1 MGTIAL
7 DLANQQSSTTELS
20 EKKIL
25 IADDE
30 PVTLRMFQRYLELA
44 GMQTVTAT
52 NGTEAIERMTQDIQ
66 VAVLDLNMPGMTG
79 LECMQKIRTEYPTTE
94 ILIIS
99 GVGQISDAV
108 AAMKA
113 GACEFVTKPCEQ
125 EDMVARVEQAL
136 RTAKLAR
143 ENQQL
148 RRLVEQPSSSN
159 DFAAATDASRT
170 LLTKITKLA
179 ELDST
184 ILLTGESGTGK
195 TTIARMIHNLGPRSE
210 KAFVAVNCASLP
222 RDLIEAE
229 LFGHV
234 KGAFT
239 DAAEDRPGR
248 AEIADGGTLFLDEIG
263 DLPLELQPKLLTFLQ
278 EKTFQRIGSN
288 KEVAVDVRVISAS
301 HQNLTGLCDDRRFRP
316 DLYYRLNVLKLHI
329 NALRER
335 RGDIPTLAEAI
346 LDRIAKRRG
355 IQNIILTPNACQCLL
370 SHDWPGNIRELEN
383 ILERASAFCEHNRI
397 EIEDLDLNSAHVN
410 ANQDTASEPTNSFA
424 GLTLKDIEK
433 RALIETLEAEKGNK
447 AMAARQLGVSEKSIY
462 NKLRRFGLFDDF
474 KS

>member
-1 MGTIAL
+1 MQTL
-7 DLANQQSSTTELS
+7 DSSACN
-20 EKKIL
+20 IL

-44 GMQTVTAT
+44 GMVTVTAKD
-52 NGTEAIERMTQDIQ
+52 GREAIAKMHRDIQ
-66 VAVLDLNMPGMTG
+66 VAILDLNMPGMTG
-79 LECMQKIRTEYPTTE
+79 LECMRKIRRDYPGTE

-108 AAMKA
+108 SAMKA

-125 EDMVARVEQAL
+125 EDLIARVEQAL
-136 RTAKLAR
+136 RTSQLSR

-148 RRLVEQPSSSN
+148 RLLVEQPSSN
-159 DFAAATDASRT
+159 TDFAATTDQSKD
-170 LLTKITKLA
+170 LLRKINKLA
-179 ELDST
+179 EIDST

-195 TTIARMIHNLGPRSE
+195 TTIARMIHNLGPRAG

-239 DAAEDRPGR
+239 EAGEDRPGR

-263 DLPLELQPKLLTFLQ
+263 DLPLELQPKLLTFLH
-278 EKTFQRIGSN
+278 EKTFQRIGSDS
-288 KEVAVDVRVISAS
+288 EVQVDVRVISAS
-301 HQNLTGLCDDRRFRP
+301 HQDLAALCEERRFRP

-329 NALRER
+329 HALRER
-335 RGDIPTLAEAI
+335 QGDIPTLAAAI
-346 LDRIAKRRG
+346 LERIARRRG
-355 IQNIILTPNACQCLL
+355 IENITL
-370 SHDWPGNIRELEN
+370 SQDASRRLMNHSWPGNIRELEN
-383 ILERASAFCEHNRI
+383 IIERASAFCEDNRI
-397 EIEDLDLNSAHVN
+397 APEDLDLSP
-410 ANQDTASEPTNSFA
+410 DTNNPEHSTTLGQPSLA
-424 GLTLKDIEK
+424 GQTLWEIEK
-433 RALIETLEAEKGNK
+433 RALIDTLEAEGGNK

-462 NKLRRFGLFDDF
+462 NKLRRFDLFDAY

>member
-1 MGTIAL
+1 MSAL
-7 DLANQQSSTTELS
+7 DPSGC
-20 EKKIL
+20 KIL

-44 GMQTVTAT
+44 GMLIVTAKD
-52 NGTEAIERMTQDIQ
+52 GQDAIAKMNHDIQ
-66 VAVLDLNMPGMTG
+66 VAILDLNMPGMTG
-79 LECMQKIRTEYPTTE
+79 LECMRKIRREYPGTE

-125 EDMVARVEQAL
+125 EDLIARVEQAL
-136 RTAKLAR
+136 RTSKLSR

-148 RRLVEQPSSSN
+148 RMLVEHPASN
-159 DFAAATDASRT
+159 TDFAATTDVSKD
-170 LLTKITKLA
+170 LLKKIHKLA

-195 TTIARMIHNLGPRSE
+195 TTIARMIHNLGPRAG

-234 KGAFT
+234 KGAFA
-239 DAAEDRPGR
+239 DAGEDRPGR

-263 DLPLELQPKLLTFLQ
+263 DLPLELQPKLLTFLH

-288 KEVAVDVRVISAS
+288 REVQVDVRVISAS
-301 HQNLTGLCDDRRFRP
+301 HQDLAGLCEERRFRP

-329 NALRER
+329 HALRER
-335 RGDIPTLAEAI
+335 QGDIPKLAEAI
-346 LDRIAKRRG
+346 LERIAKRRG
-355 IQNIILTPNACQCLL
+355 IKTITLSEGACRRLI
-370 SHDWPGNIRELEN
+370 HHNWPGNIRELEN
-383 ILERASAFCEHNRI
+383 IIERASAFCEHNRI
-397 EIEDLDLNSAHVN
+397 APNDLDLSPEITNAH
-410 ANQDTASEPTNSFA
+410 QASVLGQASLA
-424 GLTLKDIEK
+424 GQTLREIEK
-433 RALIETLEAEKGNK
+433 RALIDTLEAEGGNK
-447 AMAARQLGVSEKSIY
+447 AKAARLLGVSEKSIY
-462 NKLRRFGLFDDF
+462 NKLRRFDLFEVY
-474 KS
+474 KN

>member
-1 MGTIAL
+1 MSNL
-7 DLANQQSSTTELS
+7 DSSGC
-20 EKKIL
+20 KIL

-44 GMQTVTAT
+44 GMVTVTAKD
-52 NGTEAIERMTQDIQ
+52 GKEALAKMSRDIQ
-66 VAVLDLNMPGMTG
+66 VAILDLNMPGMTG
-79 LECMQKIRTEYPTTE
+79 LECMRKIRVDYPGTE

-113 GACEFVTKPCEQ
+113 GACEFVTKPCNQ
-125 EDMVARVEQAL
+125 EDLIARVEQAI
-136 RTAKLAR
+136 RTARLSR

-148 RRLVEQPSSSN
+148 RMLVEQPPSST
-159 DFAAATDASRT
+159 DFAATTEQSKD
-170 LLTKITKLA
+170 LLKKITKLA

-195 TTIARMIHNLGPRSE
+195 TTIARMIHNLGPRSGQ
-210 KAFVAVNCASLP
+210 AFVAVNCASLP

-234 KGAFT
+234 KGAFS
-239 DAAEDRPGR
+239 DAEEDRPGR

-263 DLPLELQPKLLTFLQ
+263 DLPLELQPKLLTFLH

-288 KEVAVDVRVISAS
+288 QEVQVDVRVISAS
-301 HQNLTGLCDDRRFRP
+301 HQDLAGLCEERRFRA

-329 NALRER
+329 LALRER
-335 RGDIPTLAEAI
+335 QGDIPTLVEAI
-346 LDRIAKRRG
+346 LERIARRRG
-355 IQNIILTPNACQCLL
+355 IENITLSDEACSHLL
-370 SHDWPGNIRELEN
+370 KHNWPGNIRELEN
-383 ILERASAFCEHNRI
+383 IIERASAFCEHNRI
-397 EIEDLDLNSAHVN
+397 APDDLDLSQKIPSNLE
-410 ANQDTASEPTNSFA
+410 DTALGQTSLA
-424 GLTLKDIEK
+424 GQTLKEIEK
-433 RALIETLEAEKGNK
+433 RALIDTLEAEGGNK

-462 NKLRRFGLFDDF
+462 NKLRRFDLYDDY
-474 KS
+474 KQ

>member
-1 MGTIAL
+1 MQTL
-7 DLANQQSSTTELS
+7 DPSDCN
-20 EKKIL
+20 IL

-44 GMQTVTAT
+44 GMVTVTAKD
-52 NGTEAIERMTQDIQ
+52 GQEAIAKMHRDIQ
-66 VAVLDLNMPGMTG
+66 VAILDLNMPGMTG
-79 LECMQKIRTEYPTTE
+79 LECMRKIRSDYPGTE

-125 EDMVARVEQAL
+125 EDLIARVEQAL
-136 RTAKLAR
+136 RTSQLSR

-148 RRLVEQPSSSN
+148 RLLVEQPSSN
-159 DFAAATDASRT
+159 TDFAATTDQSKD
-170 LLTKITKLA
+170 LLRKINKLA
-179 ELDST
+179 EIDST

-195 TTIARMIHNLGPRSE
+195 TTIARMIHNLGPRAG

-239 DAAEDRPGR
+239 EAGEDRPGR

-263 DLPLELQPKLLTFLQ
+263 DLPLELQPKLLTFLH
-278 EKTFQRIGSN
+278 EKTFQRIGSDR
-288 KEVAVDVRVISAS
+288 EVQVDVRVISAS
-301 HQNLTGLCDDRRFRP
+301 HQDLAALCEERRFRP

-329 NALRER
+329 HALRER
-335 RGDIPTLAEAI
+335 QGDIPTLAAAI
-346 LDRIAKRRG
+346 LERIARRRG
-355 IQNIILTPNACQCLL
+355 IENITL
-370 SHDWPGNIRELEN
+370 SQDASRRLMNHSWPGNIRELEN
-383 ILERASAFCEHNRI
+383 IIERASAFCEDNRI
-397 EIEDLDLNSAHVN
+397 APEDLDLSP
-410 ANQDTASEPTNSFA
+410 DTNNPEHSTTLGQPSLA
-424 GLTLKDIEK
+424 GQTLWEIEK
-433 RALIETLEAEKGNK
+433 RALIDTLEAEGGNK

-462 NKLRRFGLFDDF
+462 NKLRRFDLFDAY

>member
-1 MGTIAL
+1 MQTL
-7 DLANQQSSTTELS
+7 DPSDCN
-20 EKKIL
+20 IL

-44 GMQTVTAT
+44 GMVTVTAKD
-52 NGTEAIERMTQDIQ
+52 GQEAIAKMHRDIQ
-66 VAVLDLNMPGMTG
+66 VAILDLNMPGMTG
-79 LECMQKIRTEYPTTE
+79 LECMRKIRSDYPGTE

-125 EDMVARVEQAL
+125 EDLIARVEQAL
-136 RTAKLAR
+136 RTSQLSR

-148 RRLVEQPSSSN
+148 RLLVEQPSSN
-159 DFAAATDASRT
+159 TDFAATTDQSKD
-170 LLTKITKLA
+170 LLRKINKLA
-179 ELDST
+179 EIDST

-195 TTIARMIHNLGPRSE
+195 TTIARMIHNLGPRAG

-239 DAAEDRPGR
+239 EAGEARPGR

-278 EKTFQRIGSN
+278 EKTFQRIGSDS
-288 KEVAVDVRVISAS
+288 EVQVDVRVISAS
-301 HQNLTGLCDDRRFRP
+301 HQDLAALCEERRFRP

-329 NALRER
+329 HALRER
-335 RGDIPTLAEAI
+335 QGDIPTLAAAI
-346 LDRIAKRRG
+346 LERIARRRG
-355 IQNIILTPNACQCLL
+355 IENITL
-370 SHDWPGNIRELEN
+370 SQDASRRLMNHSWPGNIRELEN
-383 ILERASAFCEHNRI
+383 IIERASAFCEDNRI
-397 EIEDLDLNSAHVN
+397 APEDLDLSP
-410 ANQDTASEPTNSFA
+410 DTNDPEHGTTLGQPSLA
-424 GLTLKDIEK
+424 GQTLWEIEK
-433 RALIETLEAEKGNK
+433 RALIDTLEAEGGNK

-462 NKLRRFGLFDDF
+462 NKLRRFDLFDAY

>member
-1 MGTIAL
+1 MQAL
-7 DLANQQSSTTELS
+7 DPSDCN
-20 EKKIL
+20 IL

-44 GMQTVTAT
+44 GMVTVTAKD
-52 NGTEAIERMTQDIQ
+52 GQEAIAKMHRDIQ
-66 VAVLDLNMPGMTG
+66 VAILDLNMPGMTG
-79 LECMQKIRTEYPTTE
+79 LECMRKILSDYPGTE

-125 EDMVARVEQAL
+125 EDLIARVEQAL
-136 RTAKLAR
+136 RTSQLSR

-148 RRLVEQPSSSN
+148 RLLVEQPSSN
-159 DFAAATDASRT
+159 TDFAATTDQSKD
-170 LLTKITKLA
+170 LLRKINKLA
-179 ELDST
+179 EIDST

-195 TTIARMIHNLGPRSE
+195 TTIARMIHNLGPRAG

-239 DAAEDRPGR
+239 EAGEARPGR

-278 EKTFQRIGSN
+278 EKTFQRIGSDS
-288 KEVAVDVRVISAS
+288 EVQVDVRVISAS
-301 HQNLTGLCDDRRFRP
+301 HQDLAALCEERRFRP

-329 NALRER
+329 HALRER
-335 RGDIPTLAEAI
+335 QGDIPTLAAAI
-346 LDRIAKRRG
+346 LERIARRRG
-355 IQNIILTPNACQCLL
+355 IENITL
-370 SHDWPGNIRELEN
+370 SQDASRRLMNHSWPGNIRELEN
-383 ILERASAFCEHNRI
+383 IIERASAFCEDNRI
-397 EIEDLDLNSAHVN
+397 APEDLDLSP
-410 ANQDTASEPTNSFA
+410 DTNDPEHGTTLGQPSLA
-424 GLTLKDIEK
+424 GQTLWEIEK
-433 RALIETLEAEKGNK
+433 RALIDTLEAEGGNK

-462 NKLRRFGLFDDF
+462 NKLRRFDLFDAY

>member
-1 MGTIAL
+1 MQTL
-7 DLANQQSSTTELS
+7 DPSDCN
-20 EKKIL
+20 IL

-44 GMQTVTAT
+44 GMVTVTAKD
-52 NGTEAIERMTQDIQ
+52 GQEAIAKMHRDIQ
-66 VAVLDLNMPGMTG
+66 VAILDLNMPGMTG
-79 LECMQKIRTEYPTTE
+79 LECMRKIRSDYPGTE

-125 EDMVARVEQAL
+125 EDLIARVEQAL
-136 RTAKLAR
+136 RTSQLSR

-148 RRLVEQPSSSN
+148 RLLVEQPSSN
-159 DFAAATDASRT
+159 TDFAATTDQSKD
-170 LLTKITKLA
+170 LLRKINKLA
-179 ELDST
+179 EIDST

-195 TTIARMIHNLGPRSE
+195 TTIARMIHNLGPRAG

-239 DAAEDRPGR
+239 EAGEARPGR

-278 EKTFQRIGSN
+278 EKTFQRIGSDS
-288 KEVAVDVRVISAS
+288 EVQVDVRVISAS
-301 HQNLTGLCDDRRFRP
+301 HQDLAALCEERRFRP

-329 NALRER
+329 HALRER
-335 RGDIPTLAEAI
+335 QGDIPTLAAAI
-346 LDRIAKRRG
+346 LERIARRRG
-355 IQNIILTPNACQCLL
+355 IENITL
-370 SHDWPGNIRELEN
+370 SQDASRRLMNHSWPGNIRELEN
-383 ILERASAFCEHNRI
+383 IIERASAFCEDNRI
-397 EIEDLDLNSAHVN
+397 APEDLDLSP
-410 ANQDTASEPTNSFA
+410 DTNNPEHGTTPGQPSLA
-424 GLTLKDIEK
+424 GQTLWEIEK
-433 RALIETLEAEKGNK
+433 RALIDTLEAEGGNK

-462 NKLRRFGLFDDF
+462 NKLRRFDLFDAY

>member
-1 MGTIAL
+1 MTSP
-7 DLANQQSSTTELS
+7 SSNDC
-20 EKKIL
+20 KIL

-44 GMQTVTAT
+44 GMVTVTARD
-52 NGTEAIERMTQDIQ
+52 GKEAIAKMNHDIR

-79 LECMQKIRTEYPTTE
+79 LECMRQLRREYPGTE
-94 ILIIS
+94 ILIVS

-125 EDMVARVEQAL
+125 EDLVARVEQAL
-136 RTAKLAR
+136 RTAELSR

-148 RRLVEQPSSSN
+148 RMLVEQPSSN
-159 DFAAATDASRT
+159 TDFAASTDLSKD
-170 LLTKITKLA
+170 LLKKINKLA

-195 TTIARMIHNLGPRSE
+195 TTIARMIHNLGPRSG

-229 LFGHV
+229 LFGHI

-239 DAAEDRPGR
+239 DATEDRPGR

-288 KEVAVDVRVISAS
+288 REVRVDVRVISAS
-301 HQNLTGLCDDRRFRP
+301 HQDLAGLCEERRFRA
-316 DLYYRLNVLKLHI
+316 DLYYRLNVLKLHVH
-329 NALRER
+329 ALRER
-335 RGDIPTLAEAI
+335 QGDIPTLTETI
-346 LDRIAKRRG
+346 LKRIARRRG
-355 IQNIILTPNACQCLL
+355 IENITLTDEACQRLL
-370 SHDWPGNIRELEN
+370 AHRWPGNIRELEN
-383 ILERASAFCEHNRI
+383 IIERASAFCEHNRI
-397 EIEDLDLNSAHVN
+397 TPDDLDLNQETSSMSQPVPAPPP
-410 ANQDTASEPTNSFA
+410 SLA
-424 GLTLKDIEK
+424 GQSLKQLEK
-433 RALIETLEAEKGNK
+433 QALIDTLEAEGGNK
-447 AMAARQLGVSEKSIY
+447 AMAARQLGISEKSIY
-462 NKLRRFGLFDDF
+462 NKLRRFDLFDQY
-474 KS
+474 KK

>member
-1 MGTIAL
+1 MQTL
-7 DLANQQSSTTELS
+7 DPSDCN
-20 EKKIL
+20 IL

-44 GMQTVTAT
+44 GMVTVTAKD
-52 NGTEAIERMTQDIQ
+52 GQEAIAKMHRDIQ
-66 VAVLDLNMPGMTG
+66 VAILDLNMPGMTG
-79 LECMQKIRTEYPTTE
+79 LECMRKIRSDYPGTE

-125 EDMVARVEQAL
+125 EDLIARVEQAL
-136 RTAKLAR
+136 RTSQLSR

-148 RRLVEQPSSSN
+148 RLLVEQPSSN
-159 DFAAATDASRT
+159 TDFAATTDQSKD
-170 LLTKITKLA
+170 LLRKINKLA
-179 ELDST
+179 EIDST

-195 TTIARMIHNLGPRSE
+195 TTIARMIHNLGPRAG

-239 DAAEDRPGR
+239 EAGEDRPGR

-278 EKTFQRIGSN
+278 EKTFQRIGSDS
-288 KEVAVDVRVISAS
+288 EVQVDVRVISAS
-301 HQNLTGLCDDRRFRP
+301 HQDLAALCEERRFRP

-329 NALRER
+329 HALRER
-335 RGDIPTLAEAI
+335 QGDIPTLAAAI
-346 LDRIAKRRG
+346 LERIARRRG
-355 IQNIILTPNACQCLL
+355 IENITL
-370 SHDWPGNIRELEN
+370 SQDASRRLMNHSWPGNIRELEN
-383 ILERASAFCEHNRI
+383 IIERASAFCEDNRI
-397 EIEDLDLNSAHVN
+397 APEDLDLSP
-410 ANQDTASEPTNSFA
+410 DTNNPEHGTTPGQPSLA
-424 GLTLKDIEK
+424 GQTLWEIEK
-433 RALIETLEAEKGNK
+433 RALIDTLEAEGGNK

-462 NKLRRFGLFDDF
+462 NKLRRFDLFDAY

>member
-1 MGTIAL
+1 MQTL
-7 DLANQQSSTTELS
+7 DPSDCN
-20 EKKIL
+20 IL

-44 GMQTVTAT
+44 GMVTVTAKD
-52 NGTEAIERMTQDIQ
+52 GQEAIAKMHRDIQ
-66 VAVLDLNMPGMTG
+66 VAILDLNMPGMTG
-79 LECMQKIRTEYPTTE
+79 LECMRKILSDYPGTE

-125 EDMVARVEQAL
+125 EDLIARVEQAL
-136 RTAKLAR
+136 RTSQLSR

-148 RRLVEQPSSSN
+148 RLLVEQPSSN
-159 DFAAATDASRT
+159 TDFAATTDQSKD
-170 LLTKITKLA
+170 LLRKINKLA
-179 ELDST
+179 EIDST

-195 TTIARMIHNLGPRSE
+195 TTIARMIHNLGPRAG

-239 DAAEDRPGR
+239 EAGEARPGR

-278 EKTFQRIGSN
+278 EKTFQRIGSDS
-288 KEVAVDVRVISAS
+288 EVQVDVRVISAS
-301 HQNLTGLCDDRRFRP
+301 HQDLAALCEERRFRP

-329 NALRER
+329 HALRER
-335 RGDIPTLAEAI
+335 QGDIPTLAAAI
-346 LDRIAKRRG
+346 LERIARRRG
-355 IQNIILTPNACQCLL
+355 IENITL
-370 SHDWPGNIRELEN
+370 SQDASRRLMNHSWPGNIRELEN
-383 ILERASAFCEHNRI
+383 IIERASAFCEDNRI
-397 EIEDLDLNSAHVN
+397 APEDLDLSP
-410 ANQDTASEPTNSFA
+410 DTNDPEHGTTLGQPSLA
-424 GLTLKDIEK
+424 GQTLWEIEK
-433 RALIETLEAEKGNK
+433 RALIDTLEAEGGNK

-462 NKLRRFGLFDDF
+462 NKLRRFDLFDAY

>member
-1 MGTIAL
+1 M
-7 DLANQQSSTTELS
+7 STPES
-20 EKKIL
+20 PGCKIL

-30 PVTLRMFQRYLELA
+30 PVTLRMFQRYLELT
-44 GMQTVTAT
+44 GMETVTAKD
-52 NGTEAIERMTQDIQ
+52 GQEAISKMNHDIQ
-66 VAVLDLNMPGMTG
+66 VAILDLNMPGMTG
-79 LECMQKIRTEYPTTE
+79 LECMRKLRAEYPGTE

-125 EDMVARVEQAL
+125 EDLIARVEQAL
-136 RTAKLAR
+136 RTAKLSR

-148 RRLVEQPSSSN
+148 RMLVEQPSSN
-159 DFAAATDASRT
+159 TDFAATTDLSKD
-170 LLTKITKLA
+170 LLKKINKLA

-195 TTIARMIHNLGPRSE
+195 TTIARMIHNLGPRSGN
-210 KAFVAVNCASLP
+210 AFVAVNCASLP

-248 AEIADGGTLFLDEIG
+248 AEIADGGTLFLDEVG
-263 DLPLELQPKLLTFLQ
+263 DLPLELQPKLLTFLH

-288 KEVAVDVRVISAS
+288 QEVQVDVRVISAS
-301 HQNLTGLCDDRRFRP
+301 HQDLAGLCEERRFRP

-329 NALRER
+329 HALRDR

-346 LDRIAKRRG
+346 LERIARRRG
-355 IQNIILTPNACQCLL
+355 IENITLSEGACLRLL
-370 SHDWPGNIRELEN
+370 SHNWPGNIRELEN
-383 ILERASAFCEHNRI
+383 IIERASAFCEHNRI
-397 EIEDLDLNSAHVN
+397 APDDLDLSSEITSVHQAMT
-410 ANQDTASEPTNSFA
+410 ANQPTLA
-424 GLTLKDIEK
+424 GQTLREIEK
-433 RALIETLEAEKGNK
+433 RALIDTLEAEGGNK

-462 NKLRRFGLFDDF
+462 NKLRRFDLFDQY
-474 KS
+474 KQ

>member
-1 MGTIAL
+1 MQTL
-7 DLANQQSSTTELS
+7 DPSDCN
-20 EKKIL
+20 IL

-44 GMQTVTAT
+44 GMVTVTAKD
-52 NGTEAIERMTQDIQ
+52 GQEAIAKMHRDIQ
-66 VAVLDLNMPGMTG
+66 VAILDLNMPGMTG
-79 LECMQKIRTEYPTTE
+79 LECMRKILSDYPGTE

-125 EDMVARVEQAL
+125 EDLIARVEQAL
-136 RTAKLAR
+136 RTSQLSR

-148 RRLVEQPSSSN
+148 RLLVEQPSSN
-159 DFAAATDASRT
+159 TDFAATTDQSKD
-170 LLTKITKLA
+170 LLRKINKLA
-179 ELDST
+179 EIDST

-195 TTIARMIHNLGPRSE
+195 TTIARMIHNLGPRAG

-239 DAAEDRPGR
+239 EAGEARPGR

-278 EKTFQRIGSN
+278 EKTFQRIGSDS
-288 KEVAVDVRVISAS
+288 EVQVDVRVISAS
-301 HQNLTGLCDDRRFRP
+301 HQDLAALCEERRFRP

-329 NALRER
+329 HALRER
-335 RGDIPTLAEAI
+335 QGDIPTLAAAI
-346 LDRIAKRRG
+346 LERIARRRG
-355 IQNIILTPNACQCLL
+355 IENITL
-370 SHDWPGNIRELEN
+370 SQDASRRLMNHSWPGNIRELEN
-383 ILERASAFCEHNRI
+383 IIERASAFCEDNRI
-397 EIEDLDLNSAHVN
+397 APEDLDLSP
-410 ANQDTASEPTNSFA
+410 DTNNPEHSTTLGQPSLA
-424 GLTLKDIEK
+424 GQTLWEIEK
-433 RALIETLEAEKGNK
+433 RALIDTLEAEGGNK

-462 NKLRRFGLFDDF
+462 NKLRRFDLFDAY

>member
-1 MGTIAL
+1 MQTL
-7 DLANQQSSTTELS
+7 DPSDCN
-20 EKKIL
+20 IL

-44 GMQTVTAT
+44 GMVTVTAKD
-52 NGTEAIERMTQDIQ
+52 GQEAIAKMHRDIQ
-66 VAVLDLNMPGMTG
+66 VAILDLNMPGMTG
-79 LECMQKIRTEYPTTE
+79 LECMRKIRSDYPGTE

-125 EDMVARVEQAL
+125 EDLIARVEQAL
-136 RTAKLAR
+136 RTSQLSR

-148 RRLVEQPSSSN
+148 RLLVEQPSSN
-159 DFAAATDASRT
+159 TDFAATTDQSKD
-170 LLTKITKLA
+170 LLRKINKLA
-179 ELDST
+179 EIDST

-195 TTIARMIHNLGPRSE
+195 TTIARMIHNLGPRAG

-239 DAAEDRPGR
+239 EAGEARPGR

-278 EKTFQRIGSN
+278 EKTFQRIGSDS
-288 KEVAVDVRVISAS
+288 EVQVDVRVISAS
-301 HQNLTGLCDDRRFRP
+301 HQDLAALCEERRFRP

-329 NALRER
+329 HALRER
-335 RGDIPTLAEAI
+335 QGDIPTLAAAI
-346 LDRIAKRRG
+346 LERIARRRG
-355 IQNIILTPNACQCLL
+355 IENITL
-370 SHDWPGNIRELEN
+370 SQDASRRLMNHSWPGNIRELEN
-383 ILERASAFCEHNRI
+383 IIERASAFCEDNRI
-397 EIEDLDLNSAHVN
+397 APEDLDLSP
-410 ANQDTASEPTNSFA
+410 DTNNPEHSTTLGQPSLA
-424 GLTLKDIEK
+424 GQTLWEIEK
-433 RALIETLEAEKGNK
+433 RALIDTLEAEGGNK

-462 NKLRRFGLFDDF
+462 NKLRRFDLFDAY

>member
-1 MGTIAL
+1 MSAL
-7 DLANQQSSTTELS
+7 DPSGC
-20 EKKIL
+20 KIL

-44 GMQTVTAT
+44 GMLIVTAKD
-52 NGTEAIERMTQDIQ
+52 GQDAIAKMNHDIQ
-66 VAVLDLNMPGMTG
+66 VAILDLNMPGMTG
-79 LECMQKIRTEYPTTE
+79 LECMRKIRREYPGTE

-125 EDMVARVEQAL
+125 EDLIARVEQAL
-136 RTAKLAR
+136 RTSKLSR

-148 RRLVEQPSSSN
+148 RMLVEHPASN
-159 DFAAATDASRT
+159 TDFAATTDVSKD
-170 LLTKITKLA
+170 LLKKIHKLA

-195 TTIARMIHNLGPRSE
+195 TTIARMIHNLGPRAG

-239 DAAEDRPGR
+239 DAGEDRPGR

-263 DLPLELQPKLLTFLQ
+263 DLPLELQPKLLTFLH

-288 KEVAVDVRVISAS
+288 REVQVDVRVISAS
-301 HQNLTGLCDDRRFRP
+301 HQDLAGLCEERRFRP

-329 NALRER
+329 HALRER
-335 RGDIPTLAEAI
+335 QGDIPKLAEAI
-346 LDRIAKRRG
+346 LERIAKRRG
-355 IQNIILTPNACQCLL
+355 IKTITLSEGACRRLIHH
-370 SHDWPGNIRELEN
+370 SWPGNIRELEN
-383 ILERASAFCEHNRI
+383 IIERASAFCEHNRI
-397 EIEDLDLNSAHVN
+397 APNDLDLSPEITNAH
-410 ANQDTASEPTNSFA
+410 QASVLGQASLA
-424 GLTLKDIEK
+424 GQTLREIEK
-433 RALIETLEAEKGNK
+433 RALIDTLEAEGGNK
-447 AMAARQLGVSEKSIY
+447 AKAARLLGVSEKSIY
-462 NKLRRFGLFDDF
+462 NKLRRFDLFEVY
-474 KS
+474 KN

>member
-1 MGTIAL
+1 MQTL
-7 DLANQQSSTTELS
+7 DSSVCN
-20 EKKIL
+20 IL

-44 GMQTVTAT
+44 GMVTVTAKD
-52 NGTEAIERMTQDIQ
+52 GQEAIEKMHRDIQ
-66 VAVLDLNMPGMTG
+66 VEILDLNMPGMTG
-79 LECMQKIRTEYPTTE
+79 LECMRKIRRDYPGTE

-108 AAMKA
+108 TAMQA

-125 EDMVARVEQAL
+125 EDLIARVEQAL
-136 RTAKLAR
+136 RTSQLSR

-148 RRLVEQPSSSN
+148 RMLVEQPSSN
-159 DFAAATDASRT
+159 TDFAATTDQSKD
-170 LLTKITKLA
+170 LLKKINKLA

-195 TTIARMIHNLGPRSE
+195 TTIARMIHNLGPRAG

-222 RDLIEAE
+222 RALIEAE

-239 DAAEDRPGR
+239 DAGEDRPGR

-263 DLPLELQPKLLTFLQ
+263 DLPLELQPKLLTFLH

-288 KEVAVDVRVISAS
+288 REVQVDVRVISAS
-301 HQNLTGLCDDRRFRP
+301 HQDLAALCEERRFRP

-329 NALRER
+329 HALRER
-335 RGDIPTLAEAI
+335 QGDIPTLAAAI
-346 LDRIAKRRG
+346 LERIAKRRG
-355 IQNIILTPNACQCLL
+355 IENITLSEGACRRLINH
-370 SHDWPGNIRELEN
+370 SWPGNIRELEN
-383 ILERASAFCEHNRI
+383 IIERASAFCEHNRI
-397 EIEDLDLNSAHVN
+397 APEDLDLSP
-410 ANQDTASEPTNSFA
+410 DTNNPQHATTLGQPSLA
-424 GLTLKDIEK
+424 GQTLREIEK
-433 RALIETLEAEKGNK
+433 RALIDTLEAEGGNK

-462 NKLRRFGLFDDF
+462 NKLRRFDLFDAY
-474 KS
+474 KN

>member
-1 MGTIAL
+1 MQTL
-7 DLANQQSSTTELS
+7 DSSACN
-20 EKKIL
+20 IL

-44 GMQTVTAT
+44 GMVTVTAKD
-52 NGTEAIERMTQDIQ
+52 GREAIAKMHRDIQ
-66 VAVLDLNMPGMTG
+66 VAILDLNMPGMTG
-79 LECMQKIRTEYPTTE
+79 LECMRKILSDYPGTE

-125 EDMVARVEQAL
+125 EDLIARVEQAL
-136 RTAKLAR
+136 RTSQLSR

-148 RRLVEQPSSSN
+148 RLLVEQPSSN
-159 DFAAATDASRT
+159 TDFAATTDQSKD
-170 LLTKITKLA
+170 LLRKINKLA
-179 ELDST
+179 EIDST

-195 TTIARMIHNLGPRSE
+195 TTIARMIHNLGPRAG

-239 DAAEDRPGR
+239 EAGEDRPGR

-263 DLPLELQPKLLTFLQ
+263 DLPLELQPKLLTFLH
-278 EKTFQRIGSN
+278 EKTFQRIGSDS
-288 KEVAVDVRVISAS
+288 EVQVDVRVISAS
-301 HQNLTGLCDDRRFRP
+301 HQDLAALCEERRFRP

-329 NALRER
+329 HALRER
-335 RGDIPTLAEAI
+335 QGDIPTLAAAI
-346 LDRIAKRRG
+346 LERIARRRG
-355 IQNIILTPNACQCLL
+355 IENITL
-370 SHDWPGNIRELEN
+370 SQDASRRLMNHSWPGNIRELEN
-383 ILERASAFCEHNRI
+383 IIERASAFCEDNRI
-397 EIEDLDLNSAHVN
+397 APEDLDLSP
-410 ANQDTASEPTNSFA
+410 DTNNPEHSTTLGQPSLA
-424 GLTLKDIEK
+424 GQTLWEIEK
-433 RALIETLEAEKGNK
+433 RALIDTLEAEGGNK

-462 NKLRRFGLFDDF
+462 NKLRRFDLFDAY

>member
-1 MGTIAL
+1 MSAL
-7 DLANQQSSTTELS
+7 DPSGC
-20 EKKIL
+20 KIL

-44 GMQTVTAT
+44 GMLIVTAKD
-52 NGTEAIERMTQDIQ
+52 GQDAIAKMNHDIQ
-66 VAVLDLNMPGMTG
+66 VAILDLNMPGMTG
-79 LECMQKIRTEYPTTE
+79 LECMRKIRREYPGTE

-125 EDMVARVEQAL
+125 EDLIARVEQAL
-136 RTAKLAR
+136 RTSKLSR

-148 RRLVEQPSSSN
+148 RMLVEHPASN
-159 DFAAATDASRT
+159 TDFAATTDVSKD
-170 LLTKITKLA
+170 LLKKIHKLA

-195 TTIARMIHNLGPRSE
+195 TTIARMIHNLGPRAG

-239 DAAEDRPGR
+239 DAGEDRPGR

-263 DLPLELQPKLLTFLQ
+263 DLPLELQPKLLTFLH

-288 KEVAVDVRVISAS
+288 REVQVDVRVISAS
-301 HQNLTGLCDDRRFRP
+301 HQDLAGLCEERRFRP

-329 NALRER
+329 HALRER
-335 RGDIPTLAEAI
+335 QGDIPKLAEAI
-346 LDRIAKRRG
+346 LERIAKRRG
-355 IQNIILTPNACQCLL
+355 IKNITLSEGACRRLI
-370 SHDWPGNIRELEN
+370 HHNWPGNIRELEN
-383 ILERASAFCEHNRI
+383 IIERASAFCEHNRI
-397 EIEDLDLNSAHVN
+397 APNDLDLSPEITNAH
-410 ANQDTASEPTNSFA
+410 QASVLGQASLA
-424 GLTLKDIEK
+424 GQTLREIEK
-433 RALIETLEAEKGNK
+433 RALIDTLEAEGGNK
-447 AMAARQLGVSEKSIY
+447 AKAARLLGVSEKSIY
-462 NKLRRFGLFDDF
+462 NKLRRFDLFEVY
-474 KS
+474 KN

>member
-1 MGTIAL
+1 MSTL
-7 DLANQQSSTTELS
+7 DPSACN
-20 EKKIL
+20 IL

-44 GMQTVTAT
+44 GMLTVTAKD
-52 NGTEAIERMTQDIQ
+52 GQEAIAKMNHDIQ
-66 VAVLDLNMPGMTG
+66 VAILDLNMPGMTG
-79 LECMQKIRTEYPTTE
+79 LECMRKIRREYPGTE

-125 EDMVARVEQAL
+125 EDLIARVEQAL
-136 RTAKLAR
+136 RTSRLSR

-148 RRLVEQPSSSN
+148 RMLVEQPSSN
-159 DFAAATDASRT
+159 TDFAATTEQSQD
-170 LLTKITKLA
+170 LLKKINKLA

-195 TTIARMIHNLGPRSE
+195 TTIARMIHNLGPRAG

-234 KGAFT
+234 KGAF
-239 DAAEDRPGR
+239 AAAGEDRLGR
-248 AEIADGGTLFLDEIG
+248 AEIADGGTLFLDEVG
-263 DLPLELQPKLLTFLQ
+263 DLPLELQPKLLTFLH

-288 KEVAVDVRVISAS
+288 EEVRVDVRVISAS
-301 HQNLTGLCDDRRFRP
+301 HQDLAGLCEERRFRP

-329 NALRER
+329 HALRER

-346 LDRIAKRRG
+346 LERIAKRRG
-355 IQNIILTPNACQCLL
+355 IKNITLSDGACRRLIN
-370 SHDWPGNIRELEN
+370 HNWPGNIRELEN
-383 ILERASAFCEHNRI
+383 IIERASAFCEHNRI
-397 EIEDLDLNSAHVN
+397 APEDLDLSPEVTNAHQ
-410 ANQDTASEPTNSFA
+410 AAAMGQASLA
-424 GLTLKDIEK
+424 GQTLKEIEK
-433 RALIETLEAEKGNK
+433 RALIDTLEAEGGNK

-462 NKLRRFGLFDDF
+462 NKLRRFDLFDVY
-474 KS
+474 KN